1 MQNLLFLTLLLAHAI
16 ADYPLQTTR
25 VYQFKV
31 RSFAGIILHVLI
43 FFFTALAL
51 VILTGFSLNKGLLAF
66 LFLLFILHV
75 AEDKLKICCLGKSN
89 FFWYVMDQL
98 IHIAC
103 IALLYF
109 LPLNLVLKSS
119 ALIHILQPL
128 YLAGIGIIY
137 SSFASGIGISFFH
150 KTHKADPRC
159 WQEVIEMGIW
169 ATLFFI
175 FKPYAFYIFGVGLL
189 AKLLLMNAK
198 RAQKGKNLIL
208 LLIPAGFYFLIML
221 LLIRGEKYY
230 YSLIPK

>member
-31 RSFAGIILHVLI
+31 RSFVGIILHVLI

-66 LFLLFILHV
+66 LLLLFILHV
-75 AEDKLKICCLGKSN
+75 AEDKFKICCLGKSN

-109 LPLNLVLKSS
+109 LPLNLVLNSS
-119 ALIHILQPL
+119 AVIHILQPL
-128 YLAGIGIIY
+128 YLASIGIIY

-169 ATLFFI
+169 AALFFA
-175 FKPYAFYIFGVGLL
+175 FKSYAIYIFGTALII
-189 AKLLLMNAK
+189 KLLLLSSK
-198 RAQKGKNLIL
+198 RFNKGQNIVLLLVPATIFSMLIL
-208 LLIPAGFYFLIML
+208 IQGF
-221 LLIRGEKYY
+221 
-230 YSLIPK
+230 